1 MNDGFN
7 FQDILHTQEQNL
19 ALQYE
24 LLEYRKTTD
33 DQLQYLK
40 VNLENI
46 PVFQKWLKL
55 YEVAFMYN
63 VWHWWLRTVYKT
75 LELKQEEWLSH
86 LYSCCFGFDLYNLIS
101 LAP

>member
-46 PVFQKWLKL
+46 PGFQN
-55 YEVAFMYN
+55 F
-63 VWHWWLRTVYKT
+63 
-75 LELKQEEWLSH
+75 
-86 LYSCCFGFDLYNLIS
+86 
-101 LAP
+101 

>member
-46 PVFQKWLKL
+46 PGFQKFMKL
-55 YEVAFMYN
+55 
-63 VWHWWLRTVYKT
+63 H
-75 LELKQEEWLSH
+75 
-86 LYSCCFGFDLYNLIS
+86 SCIS
-101 LAP
+101 LMV